1 MCIVIYIYTYIYI
14 DMCLRILILRTY
26 TIKLPVFTHVCAR
39 THLCTPLSPHT
50 HLGALQSA
58 HTAYTAKKTRSPAP
72 SLNDSIT
79 RSLSFSITDFLSIA
93 SSSPT
98 H

>member
-39 THLCTPLSPHT
+39 THLCTPTLST
-50 HLGALQSA
+50 HPPRRTPKRA
-58 HTAYTAKKTRSPAP
+58 HRVHSQKNT
-72 SLNDSIT
+72 
-79 RSLSFSITDFLSIA
+79 FSSTL
-93 SSSPT
+93 T
-98 H
+98 Q